1 MSLIFRTTSPAWAF
15 SIELEPSMSLTEIW
29 SLFWK
34 LFVYGFKSLFF
45 CSSLN
50 LELLVN
56 CAWPYQSSFKVHLKN
71 FYVWAHLWARASEP
85 EPKLVPALQ
94 RMRPLEKSASV
105 QVAAKLW
112 RMMSLKKKICRP
124 GVEEKFWTFFCRRRL
139 KPGCG
144 SGSLEKWLLSWTKWK
159 QNGRQCCRWIINE
172 LVFLRHC
179 KNSASQIKWNE

>member
-50 LELLVN
+50 LEPLVN

-112 RMMSLKKKICRP
+112 RMMSLKKKFVDLVLKKNFKR
-124 GVEEKFWTFFCRRRL
+124 FFVAVVVWSQAAAPEAS
-139 KPGCG
+139 KNG
-144 SGSLEKWLLSWTKWK
+144 SCLETKWK
-159 QNGRQCCRWIINE
+159 QNGRQSCRWIINE
-172 LVFLRHC
+172 
-179 KNSASQIKWNE
+179 